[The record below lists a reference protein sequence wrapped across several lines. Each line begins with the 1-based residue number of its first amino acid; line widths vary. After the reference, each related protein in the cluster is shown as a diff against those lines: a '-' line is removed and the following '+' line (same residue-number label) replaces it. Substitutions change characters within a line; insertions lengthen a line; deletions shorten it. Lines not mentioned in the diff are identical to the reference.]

1 MKTTTQAERLEQEA
15 TDAAA
20 RAKAS
25 ASSKKDKAKAKGH
38 NLRKNAD
45 NPVYLGNAFLVT
57 AISAGLGYG
66 AYRKHAEGKLSWEL
80 VGLWTGAVGLFAT
93 ADYFVSK

>member
-1 MKTTTQAERLEQEA
+1 VKTTTQAERLERDA
-15 TDAAA
+15 KNAAA
-20 RAKAS
+20 RAEAS
-25 ASSKKDKAKAKGH
+25 ASNKKDKAKAKGQ

-45 NPVYLGNAFLVT
+45 NPVYLGNAFLIT

-66 AYRKHAEGKLSWEL
+66 AYRKHADGKLSWE
-80 VGLWTGAVGLFAT
+80 VAGLWTGAVGLFAT